1 MSSNGDEFAIVL
13 EEGNFQ
19 KFRKCKRVWVHESQ
33 DAGQRQAKHRSPT
46 TSLNRT
52 TDLDDSNQL
61 AANADKQQVQRIKA
75 VFEKKNQKSAQVIAQ
90 LQKKLDAYQKKMH
103 ELEKHG
109 AIQSHRPPREV
120 LRDMGQGLKNVG
132 GNIRDG
138 ISYVGGSVMSKPRE
152 FAHLIKNKFGSADNI
167 SQLSSERHHGGS
179 ATLPA
184 AASQASMMAAAAAA
198 AASVAG
204 GGPQGA
210 GQQKFSDDG
219 SECSSVTSDS
229 IGSLGNKL
237 LLLRSASTAASKP
250 KTGVVLINMGGP
262 EKLEHV
268 EDYLHKIMT
277 DTDMIQ
283 FPAFI
288 PQHRFGPWIAK
299 RRAPK
304 VAKKYEEIGGGSP
317 ILKWTRLQGKLLCD
331 QLDKKSP
338 ESAPHKPYVAFR
350 YVKPH
355 TEDAFN
361 ELIEDGVEHAIL
373 FSQYPQYC
381 CATTGSSFNEIYR
394 HFRNNEL
401 PKNLKI
407 SVIDRWS
414 THPLLAK
421 CFADNIRKELEK
433 IPEKDRKDTII
444 LFSAHS
450 IPLKTV
456 NRGDAYP
463 SEIGATVHNVM
474 HELNFEYPYQLVWQS
489 KVGPVP
495 FLGPMTDDAIKDY
508 VTKGKTSFIVV
519 PIAFVNEHIETLHE
533 LDIEYCKELAEELG
547 IDQIKRCPAPNDHPL
562 FIEAMADIVQKHLKS
577 GVPVSKKFLHRCPH
591 CINHTCGHSKT
602 WYGRSHESHQDAY
615 LDLNKKTR
623 IIQDQVESLR
633 ENFDIV
639 KSLQTEIHDL
649 NVALQEERFRSER
662 LEEQINDLTE
672 LHQNEVENLKQAMAD
687 MEEKVQYQSEER
699 LRDIHEMLEHC
710 QTKQQQYVTLEGLD
724 NSNARALVVKL
735 INVLLTVLQV
745 VLLLVATGA
754 GIIMPFLRTRLRIL
768 STVIIVIGVA
778 FVLRQWPEV
787 QDIGSHMM
795 RRLKDTLDPVQ

>member
-1 MSSNGDEFAIVL
+1 MDSLHVSSPSATTAAGANVMGPT
-13 EEGNFQ
+13 GNSKTSSRSASPCRPRLAEAQ
-19 KFRKCKRVWVHESQ
+19 LQQQQQTPAATTYHGPHHVKTLSHGSVDSAKSQ

-52 TDLDDSNQL
+52 TDLDDSNQIVYMDESGNLTELDVSDVYCPGSFISNGSSDARHDDETDCMDPKTNAILEHLGNKIIRVRDLIRTEQKLRDDNVNEYLKL

-90 LQKKLDAYQKKMH
+90 LQKKLDAYQKKVH

-167 SQLSSERHHGGS
+167 SQLSTWYVGPTGPGAAGAGGGASGAAAGGSGSAGGSDQGDKHQSGSGGHREGRPHRRHHGGS

-198 AASVAG
+198 AAATVAG

-229 IGSLGNKL
+229 IG
-237 LLLRSASTAASKP
+237 R
-250 KTGVVLINMGGP
+250 
-262 EKLEHV
+262 
-268 EDYLHKIMT
+268 
-277 DTDMIQ
+277 
-283 FPAFI
+283 
-288 PQHRFGPWIAK
+288 
-299 RRAPK
+299 
-304 VAKKYEEIGGGSP
+304 
-317 ILKWTRLQGKLLCD
+317 
-331 QLDKKSP
+331 
-338 ESAPHKPYVAFR
+338 
-350 YVKPH
+350 
-355 TEDAFN
+355 
-361 ELIEDGVEHAIL
+361 
-373 FSQYPQYC
+373 
-381 CATTGSSFNEIYR
+381 
-394 HFRNNEL
+394 
-401 PKNLKI
+401 
-407 SVIDRWS
+407 
-414 THPLLAK
+414 
-421 CFADNIRKELEK
+421 
-433 IPEKDRKDTII
+433 
-444 LFSAHS
+444 
-450 IPLKTV
+450 
-456 NRGDAYP
+456 
-463 SEIGATVHNVM
+463 
-474 HELNFEYPYQLVWQS
+474 
-489 KVGPVP
+489 
-495 FLGPMTDDAIKDY
+495 
-508 VTKGKTSFIVV
+508 
-519 PIAFVNEHIETLHE
+519 
-533 LDIEYCKELAEELG
+533 
-547 IDQIKRCPAPNDHPL
+547 
-562 FIEAMADIVQKHLKS
+562 
-577 GVPVSKKFLHRCPH
+577 
-591 CINHTCGHSKT
+591 
-602 WYGRSHESHQDAY
+602 YGRSHESHQDAY

-623 IIQDQVESLR
+623 IIQDQVENLR

-710 QTKQQQYVTLEGLD
+710 QTKIQKMEHQALQQQQYVTLEGLD

-754 GIIMPFLRTRLRIL
+754 GIIMPFLRTRY
-768 STVIIVIGVA
+768 IVLFLLIY
-778 FVLRQWPEV
+778 FF
-787 QDIGSHMM
+787 M
-795 RRLKDTLDPVQ
+795 RVS